1 MQIKLVIVV
10 VVVAL
15 GDPPTLRAV
24 PTLCLCRPWQKT
36 GRKAPSKTMKLF
48 SAAFSHLHQGFING
62 YQTSWCYFNFSWEL
76 KQRRRQRQRK
86 RHPKSEFMLFQIS
99 SLLLKI
105 KICQMLAIFKKL
117 NSRGL
122 YLTSHK
128 EKENYSC
135 FVFTSFIKGDIRK
148 FHVEVVQWWQ
158 RNFQKKPAA
167 RATLL
172 CCQFKAIA
180 FLPFS
185 LPPTSSL
192 LEGDVTRDDS
202 QPRFLAQHSVAM
214 LEQCWNHSKQ
224 CRNNIV
230 VANSSV

>member
-1 MQIKLVIVV
+1 MQIKLVIVVV

-148 FHVEVVQWWQ
+148 FHVEVLQWWQ
-158 RNFQKKPAA
+158 RNFQK
-167 RATLL
+167 
-172 CCQFKAIA
+172 
-180 FLPFS
+180 
-185 LPPTSSL
+185 SL
-192 LEGDVTRDDS
+192 LHVQRCCAVNLNLLLFCRSRCRRCRRCLKVMLHGTIRNDD
-202 QPRFLAQHSVAM
+202 F
-214 LEQCWNHSKQ
+214 
-224 CRNNIV
+224 
-230 VANSSV
+230 